1 MEEIK
6 VSASKNYI
14 ITVDNGFESFK
25 TQVLPLITDNI
36 VAIISDSNVAPL
48 YLEEFKSVLLGKT
61 VHTYIMPAGE
71 ENKNAKNYIEI
82 VNFLA
87 SVGLN
92 RNSTVI
98 GLGGGVVGD
107 ISAFSASTFMRGIKY
122 IAVPTTLLSMVDSSV
137 GGKTGIDLDGGK
149 NLLGTFY
156 QPDAVYINVKTLKTL
171 PEREIISGVGEI
183 MKYAFI
189 DARITADDVLNRDFN
204 SLIIKSLNIKRDI
217 VEKDER
223 ESGERM
229 LLNFGH
235 TVGHAIEKLYDY
247 KVSHGECVIKG
258 MNFAINLSNK
268 FGFLSD
274 IDTQNAVKFLK
285 TSGVDLS
292 VPFSKEEIISIMKS
306 DKKASGD
313 TVNFVFTLGFSKSFI
328 KKVKFTEILEN
339 L

>member
-1 MEEIK
+1 MEQIK
-6 VSASKNYI
+6 VKASKNYT
-14 ITVDNGFESFK
+14 ITIDNGFESFK
-25 TQVLPLITDNI
+25 TQVLPIITDDS
-36 VAIISDSNVAPL
+36 VAIITDSNVAPL
-48 YLEEFKSVLLGKT
+48 YLEQLKSILTGKT

-71 ENKNAKNYIEI
+71 ENKNAENYINI

-87 SVGLN
+87 KVGLN
-92 RNSTVI
+92 RKSTVI

-107 ISAFSASTFMRGIKY
+107 ISAFSASTFMRGVRY

-156 QPDAVYINVKTLKTL
+156 QPDAVYINVEALKSL
-171 PEREIISGVGEI
+171 PEREITSGLGEI

-189 DARITADDVLNRDFN
+189 DCRITTSDVLIKDYT
-204 SLIIKSLNIKRDI
+204 SLIVKSLKIKRDI
-217 VEKDER
+217 VERDER

-235 TVGHAIEKLYDY
+235 TIGHAIEKLYDY

-258 MNFAINLSNK
+258 MAYAIKISNK
-268 FGFLSD
+268 YGYLSD
-274 IDTQNAVKFLK
+274 EEVQFVIDYLK
-285 TSGVDLS
+285 ISGVDLE
-292 VPFSKEEIISIMKS
+292 VPFSKEEIISVMKS

-313 TVNFVFTLGFSKSFI
+313 SVNFVFAKGLFNVFV
-328 KKVKFTEILEN
+328 KKVKFSEILEKM
-339 L
+339 